1 MATKKTTKGGKK
13 KTAKKST
20 VRKSAP
26 SKTARAQAYSKKK
39 TAKAKTKSKAKKKS
53 SYAKY
58 PKNPGFSTKLQH
70 PYLRKDSTMIGE
82 RYGDRMTGVPYS
94 RQKYLSEDRRDLGWQ
109 TEWYVDG
116 SRGDGKAVK
125 KRR

>member
-13 KTAKKST
+13 KTARKST
-20 VRKSAP
+20 ARKSAP

-39 TAKAKTKSKAKKKS
+39 TAKAKTKTKSKKS

-58 PKNPGFSTKLQH
+58 PENPYFDVKPKH
-70 PYLRKDSTMIGE
+70 PYLRMDSTMIGE
-82 RYGDRMTGVPYS
+82 RYGNRLTSVRDYEV
-94 RQKYLSEDRRDLGWQ
+94 QKY
-109 TEWYVDG
+109 G
-116 SRGDGKAVK
+116 SMPASVWEATPHKLKPSR